1 MFWFVVQIILFEF
14 FEYLCFDYN
23 FQVNRNI
30 GRYIVKN
37 LIFSWYYLMLKMIL
51 REIKNIIVIVKKN
64 IFKEDCLEV
73 IVDIEF
79 F

>member
-1 MFWFVVQIILFEF
+1 
-14 FEYLCFDYN
+14 
-23 FQVNRNI
+23 
-30 GRYIVKN
+30 
-37 LIFSWYYLMLKMIL
+37 MLKMIL

>member
-1 MFWFVVQIILFEF
+1 
-14 FEYLCFDYN
+14 
-23 FQVNRNI
+23 
-30 GRYIVKN
+30 
-37 LIFSWYYLMLKMIL
+37 MLKMIL
-51 REIKNIIVIVKKN
+51 REIKNIIGIVKKS